1 MLLAHTEN
9 LTATLLRLNEMIIS
23 LIAFYKIFL
32 QDSQP
37 IKNKPV
43 YHRTWKDEV
52 EGYPASSYAKSLQM
66 VIH

>member
-1 MLLAHTEN
+1 
-9 LTATLLRLNEMIIS
+9 MIIS

-37 IKNKPV
+37 IKNKPL

-52 EGYPASSYAKSLQM
+52 EGYPASSYAKSLEM
-66 VIH
+66 VVH